1 MIYTPLTHKALCIAY
16 RAHEGQ
22 RDKAGIPYIFHPFHL
37 AEQMPDELTTC
48 VALLH
53 DVVED
58 TPLTLDDLAGD
69 FPPAITNA
77 LALLTRE
84 PGTPYDDYIRTLRDD
99 PIAATVKRAD
109 LLHNSDQSRLAL
121 SPTVDATRTR
131 LRQKYQKALA
141 ILDGED
147 A

>member
-1 MIYTPLTHKALCIAY
+1 MIYTPLTQKAMLLAY
-16 RAHEGQ
+16 DAHHGQ

-58 TPLTLDDLAGD
+58 TPLALDDLAGD
-69 FPPAITNA
+69 FPPAIINA
-77 LALLTRE
+77 LALLTHQ
-84 PGTPYDDYIRTLRDD
+84 PDTSYDDYIRALRDD

-109 LLHNSDQSRLAL
+109 LLHNSDESRLAL
-121 SPTVDATRTR
+121 CPISEAEKNR
-131 LRQKYQKALA
+131 LRQKYQKALT
-141 ILDGED
+141 LLEGQDR
-147 A
+147 

>member
-1 MIYTPLTHKALCIAY
+1 MIYTPLTQKAMLLAY
-16 RAHEGQ
+16 DAHHGQ

-69 FPPAITNA
+69 FPPAIINA
-77 LALLTRE
+77 LALLTHQ
-84 PGTPYDDYIRTLRDD
+84 PDTSYDDYIRALRDD

-109 LLHNSDQSRLAL
+109 LLHNSDESRLAL
-121 SPTVDATRTR
+121 CPISEAEKNR
-131 LRQKYQKALA
+131 LRQKYQKALT
-141 ILDGED
+141 LLED
-147 A
+147 QDR

>member
-1 MIYTPLTHKALCIAY
+1 MLHTPLTHKALCIAY

-53 DVVED
+53 DVIED

-69 FPPAITNA
+69 FPPAIINA

-84 PGTPYDDYIRTLRDD
+84 PGTSYDDYIRTLCDD

-109 LLHNSDQSRLAL
+109 LLHNSDESRLAL
-121 SPTVDATRTR
+121 CPISDAEKTR
-131 LRQKYQKALA
+131 LRQKYQKALT
-141 ILDGED
+141 LLEGQDR
-147 A
+147 

>member
-1 MIYTPLTHKALCIAY
+1 MIYTPLTQKAMLLAY
-16 RAHEGQ
+16 DAHHGQ

-69 FPPAITNA
+69 FPPAIINA
-77 LALLTRE
+77 LALLTHQ
-84 PGTPYDDYIRTLRDD
+84 PDTSYDDYIRALRDD

-109 LLHNSDQSRLAL
+109 LLHNSDESRLAL
-121 SPTVDATRTR
+121 CPISEAEKNR
-131 LRQKYQKALA
+131 LRQKYQKALT
-141 ILDGED
+141 LLEGQDR
-147 A
+147 

>member
-1 MIYTPLTHKALCIAY
+1 MIYTPLTQKAMLLAY
-16 RAHEGQ
+16 DAHHGQ

-69 FPPAITNA
+69 FPPAIINA
-77 LALLTRE
+77 LALLTHQ
-84 PGTPYDDYIRTLRDD
+84 PDTSYDDYIRALRDD

-109 LLHNSDQSRLAL
+109 LLHNSDEARLAL
-121 SPTVDATRTR
+121 CPISDAEKAR
-131 LRQKYQKALA
+131 LRQKYQKALT
-141 ILDGED
+141 LLEGQDR
-147 A
+147 

>member
-1 MIYTPLTHKALCIAY
+1 MLHTPLTHKALCIAY

-22 RDKAGIPYIFHPFHL
+22 RDKAGVPYIFHPFHL

-77 LALLTRE
+77 LALLTHQ
-84 PGTPYDDYIRTLRDD
+84 PGTSYDDYIRALRDD

-109 LLHNSDQSRLAL
+109 LLHNSDESRLAL
-121 SPTVDATRTR
+121 CPINDAEKTR
-131 LRQKYQKALA
+131 LRQKYQKALT
-141 ILDGED
+141 LLEGQDR
-147 A
+147 

>member
-1 MIYTPLTHKALCIAY
+1 MLHTPLTHKALCIAY

-77 LALLTRE
+77 VALLTHQ
-84 PGTPYDDYIRTLRDD
+84 PGTSYDDYIRALRDD

-109 LLHNSDQSRLAL
+109 LLHNSDEARLAL
-121 SPTVDATRTR
+121 CPISDAEKNR
-131 LRQKYQKALA
+131 LREKYQKALT
-141 ILDGED
+141 LLEGQDR
-147 A
+147 

>member
-1 MIYTPLTHKALCIAY
+1 MIYTPLTQKAMLLAY
-16 RAHEGQ
+16 DAHHGQ
-22 RDKAGIPYIFHPFHL
+22 LDKGGVPYIFHPIHL
-37 AEQMPDELTTC
+37 AEHMPDELTTC

-77 LALLTRE
+77 LALLTHQ
-84 PGTPYDDYIRTLRDD
+84 PGTSYDDYIRTLRDD

-121 SPTVDATRTR
+121 SPTDDATRAR